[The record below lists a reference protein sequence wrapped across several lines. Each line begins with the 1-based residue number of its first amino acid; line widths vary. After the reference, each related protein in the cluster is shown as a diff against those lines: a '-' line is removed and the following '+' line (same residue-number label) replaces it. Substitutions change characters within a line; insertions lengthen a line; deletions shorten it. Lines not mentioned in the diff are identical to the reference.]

1 MVSLA
6 DEFLVSVFSAFGVLI
21 FRIYS
26 ILNNDV
32 LFLFSERFKQD
43 YEKLEALLQTL
54 PNKTTHEVMVR
65 LKVCVYGS
73 KNHKH
78 FI

>member
-6 DEFLVSVFSAFGVLI
+6 DEYLVSIFSAFGVLI
-21 FRIYS
+21 FRIYCS
-26 ILNNDV
+26 MNNDV
-32 LFLFSERFKQD
+32 LFLFSERFKND

-65 LKVCVYGS
+65 LKVFFYGS
-73 KNHKH
+73 KNHKL

>member
-6 DEFLVSVFSAFGVLI
+6 DEFLVSIFSAFGVLI
-21 FRIYS
+21 FRIYCR
-26 ILNNDV
+26 LNNDV

-43 YEKLEALLQTL
+43 YDKLEALLQTL

-65 LKVCVYGS
+65 LKVFFYCS
-73 KNHKH
+73 ETHKV
-78 FI
+78 